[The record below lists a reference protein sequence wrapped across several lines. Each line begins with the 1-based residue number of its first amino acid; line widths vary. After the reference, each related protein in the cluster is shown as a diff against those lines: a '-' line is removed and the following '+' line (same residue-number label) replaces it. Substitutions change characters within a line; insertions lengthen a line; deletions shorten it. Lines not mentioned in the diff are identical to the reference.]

1 MGGDTPHDRGR
12 AAVTSARSVYPGKV
26 SARLL
31 RSVAL
36 LAPIA
41 ALVFSLVFSPTLR
54 AQDAPKAIIN
64 QDISAFDISS
74 QNNIVY
80 AVPHRKFIQKYIL
93 DRDDIFIASTANGK
107 INRIVDSDKFLPA
120 PPIVGYAVNSLS
132 WSPDGKRIAA
142 NMTIEPIPARLE
154 ERLEAKKH
162 KDKKKR
168 DDQSDDDDDD
178 DYQPPSS
185 KPSLGGSVVA
195 LFDDE
200 GHQIQVTGSKSGFI
214 DNASNAAWLADDQS
228 VVYTSGAQ
236 IMRMRPADGATTKLF
251 EGHEFQ
257 AVAWDAPRN
266 RAFAIGEDITVY
278 GGLALVELDL
288 LHQTI
293 APLAQLTSYRSS
305 LVVSPSGAKVG
316 FFQNGDTIEVID
328 VNSPSKPIFANA
340 GLGFFQFGPN
350 ERRVLLKRGP
360 EGQSNDLVWV
370 GLHDDSFSPA
380 LHDLEYHAFQI
391 APDGNSVAVT
401 EPGKRIL
408 KIFSLE

>member
-1 MGGDTPHDRGR
+1 MAPAGITLFIALWSALFVAMAF
-12 AAVTSARSVYPGKV
+12 AAPV
-26 SARLL
+26 
-31 RSVAL
+31 
-36 LAPIA
+36 
-41 ALVFSLVFSPTLR
+41 LR
-54 AQDAPKAIIN
+54 AQNVPTAIID

-74 QNNIVY
+74 HNDIAY

-93 DRDDIFIASTANGK
+93 DRDDIFIATMRGK
-107 INRIVDSDKFLPA
+107 VSRIVDSDKFLPA
-120 PPIVGYAVNSLS
+120 PPIEGYVVNSLS
-132 WSPDGKRIAA
+132 WSPDGTRIAV

-178 DYQPPSS
+178 DYQPPS
-185 KPSLGGSVVA
+185 KPALGGSVVV
-195 LFDDE
+195 LFDDQ
-200 GHQIQVTGSKSGFI
+200 GQQIQVAGSKSGFI
-214 DNASNAAWLADDQS
+214 ENATHATWLADDQS
-228 VVYTSGAQ
+228 VVYMSGAQ
-236 IMRMRPADGATTKLF
+236 IMRVRPADGATSKLF

-257 AVAWDAPRN
+257 AIAWDATRN

-288 LHQTI
+288 LHQRV

-316 FFQNGDTIEVID
+316 FFENGDTIEVID
-328 VNSPSKPIFANA
+328 VANPSKPIFANA
-340 GLGFFQFGPN
+340 GLGFFQFGPT